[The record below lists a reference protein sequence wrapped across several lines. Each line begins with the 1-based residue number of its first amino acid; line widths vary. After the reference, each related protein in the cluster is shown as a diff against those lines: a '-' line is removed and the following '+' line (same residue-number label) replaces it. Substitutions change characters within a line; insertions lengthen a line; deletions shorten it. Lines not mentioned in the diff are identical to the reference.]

1 MKIGKIAKYSLAL
14 VAGYLVCTGVKGC
27 QEAKQPYQIRNEK
40 GVYYFVDK
48 EKDLK
53 IKAEKIAPMY
63 TTVKSLADL
72 IQNVESEKQSLRELL
87 K

>member
-1 MKIGKIAKYSLAL
+1 MKFGKIAKYSLAL
-14 VAGYLVCTGVKGC
+14 AAGYFVCTGVKGC
-27 QEAKQPYQIRNEK
+27 QEAKQPYLCRKEQ

-48 EKDLK
+48 EKNLK

-72 IQNVESEKQSLRELL
+72 IQNVDSEKQSLKELL